1 VSVST
6 PAPNEPPSMQ
16 TLSRVTQRAASDV
29 QNVTGSVYRR
39 FADLRFFF
47 ATNLFRADLR
57 LGILG
62 VS

>member
-1 VSVST
+1 
-6 PAPNEPPSMQ
+6 MQ

-47 ATNLFRADLR
+47 ATNLIFFS
-57 LGILG
+57 GF
-62 VS
+62 